1 MVPYPYQ
8 LPHPQHITQ
17 PLPPPILPSVAPPSV
32 LAYSQGETG
41 STGALHTSTSR
52 PFIPYSPNIPGTGI
66 PPTIPPLHE
75 YGPSPI
81 KSVQPLRYTPKY
93 TTTIEPQLIVGPISL
108 PPTIE
113 YSHPPINHH
122 HTYRYTQPSPSIPSF
137 SFNSFNNFLKRPYE
151 TFLQAASVIMPR
163 QKSPPAPTFT
173 SYAYNPSYTG
183 PLQNYNTIAYSVP
196 YSPTKMFLKRDI
208 MKSDSKQ

>member
-17 PLPPPILPSVAPPSV
+17 HLPPPILPSVAPSSV

-41 STGALHTSTSR
+41 SSGGLHTSTAR
-52 PFIPYSPNIPGTGI
+52 PFISYAPNVPSTVV
-66 PPTIPPLHE
+66 PLNE
-75 YGPSPI
+75 YGPAPH
-81 KSVQPLRYTPKY
+81 KSVAPLRYTPKY

-113 YSHPPINHH
+113 YSHPSNHH
-122 HTYRYTQPSPSIPSF
+122 PGYGYRYTQAPTASPF
-137 SFNSFNNFLKRPYE
+137 SFEGFSNFLKRPYDH
-151 TFLQAASVIMPR
+151 FLQAASVIMPR
-163 QKSPPAPTFT
+163 HKPQPSFA
-173 SYAYNPSYTG
+173 SYASYNPSYTG

-196 YSPTKMFLKRDI
+196 YSPTKMYLKRDVK
-208 MKSDSKQ
+208 KSDSSKQ